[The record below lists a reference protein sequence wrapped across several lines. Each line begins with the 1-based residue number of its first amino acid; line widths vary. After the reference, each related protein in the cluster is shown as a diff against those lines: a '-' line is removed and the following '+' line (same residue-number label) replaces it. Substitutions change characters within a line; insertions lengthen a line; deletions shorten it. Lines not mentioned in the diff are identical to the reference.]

1 MGMMES
7 RKSNRPDI
15 RKSIRQAEY
24 YGMTPV
30 FDELYADSLKGKV
43 FTNLMQTIQKRENI
57 LLAYRSI
64 KRNKGGQ
71 TPGTDGKTIKDV
83 ERMTE
88 EELLEAVRRKL
99 MWYQPKPVKRVEIP
113 KPNGETR
120 PLGIPCI
127 MDRIVQQCI
136 LQVMMPICEA
146 KFHKCSHGFRPNR
159 STETAIAQ
167 CYRLMQKEHF

>member
-57 LLAYRSI
+57 LLAY
-64 KRNKGGQ
+64 KGRPISN
-71 TPGTDGKTIKDV
+71 TTDYVLSRWK
-83 ERMTE
+83 
-88 EELLEAVRRKL
+88 
-99 MWYQPKPVKRVEIP
+99 
-113 KPNGETR
+113 
-120 PLGIPCI
+120 
-127 MDRIVQQCI
+127 QQC
-136 LQVMMPICEA
+136 
-146 KFHKCSHGFRPNR
+146 
-159 STETAIAQ
+159 
-167 CYRLMQKEHF
+167 